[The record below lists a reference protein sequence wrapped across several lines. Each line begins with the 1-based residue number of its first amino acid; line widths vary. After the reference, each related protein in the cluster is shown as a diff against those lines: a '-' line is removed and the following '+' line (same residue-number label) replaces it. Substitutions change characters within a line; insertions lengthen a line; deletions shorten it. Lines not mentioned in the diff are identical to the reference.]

1 MDPSGSLN
9 NLFLA
14 TFTVAD
20 GLMIAGVILLIVFSA
35 FFSASETAY
44 TKANMLRLKG
54 YADEKK
60 KGARRAVYICEHS
73 DKALSTILVGN
84 NIVNIA
90 STTICAYL
98 FGKFVLNPTISNL
111 LNTVIMTVIIL
122 IFGEI
127 LPKSISKSDPDKL
140 ALRFSGILFVLMKI
154 LTPITFVFGGLQKLV
169 TKKKKIEAPTVTED
183 ELESII
189 DTMNEEGVIDNDEAD
204 ILQGAIDIKTMTVGD
219 IMTPR
224 VDVVAASVDDSLDT
238 IKNLFIEYQFSRM
251 PIYQNDKDNIVGV
264 LNQKDFMIK
273 YLKNENIVISEL
285 MTKPSFV
292 TESMNVD
299 DVIRLMQKEKKHLL
313 IVVDEYGGTSGI
325 VSMED
330 ALEEVVGE
338 IYDEH
343 DDEPVKKPITKIG
356 ENKYLLNRE
365 MSVEDLYD
373 YLEIEHLPE
382 ESYSS
387 VGIMLYELSQKLPSL
402 GEKFTVTAIDDVLNE
417 HNDYVHIVT
426 KLNFTI
432 TKMEERRIEEL
443 MLEVSRD
450 TTDDDG
456 KDVKIEE

>member
-1 MDPSGSLN
+1 MKTVLCIIIA
-9 NLFLA
+9 LLA
-14 TFTVAD
+14 
-20 GLMIAGVILLIVFSA
+20 LIL
-35 FFSASETAY
+35 Y
-44 TKANMLRLKG
+44 TKIISVLSML
-54 YADEKK
+54 EKK
-60 KGARRAVYICEHS
+60 KEHIIS
-73 DKALSTILVGN
+73 ETKLN
-84 NIVNIA
+84 NIDVQQESITLTN
-90 STTICAYL
+90 AYL
-98 FGKFVLNPTISNL
+98 ALIIEVCRIEVSRHMASLKAINL
-111 LNTVIMTVIIL
+111 KYDFLKLDEDVS
-122 IFGEI
+122 
-127 LPKSISKSDPDKL
+127 SISEK
-140 ALRFSGILFVLMKI
+140 VHH
-154 LTPITFVFGGLQKLV
+154 
-169 TKKKKIEAPTVTED
+169 
-183 ELESII
+183 
-189 DTMNEEGVIDNDEAD
+189 
-204 ILQGAIDIKTMTVGD
+204 
-219 IMTPR
+219 
-224 VDVVAASVDDSLDT
+224 SL
-238 IKNLFIEYQFSRM
+238 
-251 PIYQNDKDNIVGV
+251 
-264 LNQKDFMIK
+264 QKDFMIK

-356 ENKYLLNRE
+356 ENKYLLNPE

-456 KDVKIEE
+456 KDVKIEQ

>member
-1 MDPSGSLN
+1 
-9 NLFLA
+9 
-14 TFTVAD
+14 
-20 GLMIAGVILLIVFSA
+20 
-35 FFSASETAY
+35 
-44 TKANMLRLKG
+44 
-54 YADEKK
+54 
-60 KGARRAVYICEHS
+60 
-73 DKALSTILVGN
+73 
-84 NIVNIA
+84 
-90 STTICAYL
+90 
-98 FGKFVLNPTISNL
+98 
-111 LNTVIMTVIIL
+111 
-122 IFGEI
+122 
-127 LPKSISKSDPDKL
+127 
-140 ALRFSGILFVLMKI
+140 
-154 LTPITFVFGGLQKLV
+154 
-169 TKKKKIEAPTVTED
+169 
-183 ELESII
+183 
-189 DTMNEEGVIDNDEAD
+189 
-204 ILQGAIDIKTMTVGD
+204 
-219 IMTPR
+219 MTPR

-356 ENKYLLNRE
+356 ENKYLLNPE